1 MELDPGDFRPESGNS
16 VKRLSMKRKGRL
28 KNRET
33 SNTKLGRRPD
43 VNLNSIHSPNKRAQV
58 PDIVKFMSLNVI
70 TVQSNV
76 RNIVQ

>member
-58 PDIVKFMSLNVI
+58 PFIVKFMSLNVI

>member
-16 VKRLSMKRKGRL
+16 VKRPSMKRKGRL

-58 PDIVKFMSLNVI
+58 PFIVKFMSLNVI